1 MHGVSLGR
9 TYFERLG
16 MFCLC
21 SSHHMQDGNIA
32 DMLDIICRQVI
43 ATEVSKASVHVA
55 QHNIK
60 QNDVKNARIFRV
72 SSEEFTSAWKGQAQL
87 RRLEALDFQLLKLE
101 TILVDPPRAG
111 LDDETV
117 QLLKE
122 FKQIVYVSCNPDT
135 LHGNLLKVAD
145 THTIKKFALF
155 DQFPYTDHIEC
166 GVYLEQKTGAGIS
179 QLADQQATE
188 AGPSQLIQQQPADSE
203 VGSSNRP
210 NEHSQAMEAS
220 KSQQQQAADLLTS
233 HELQIQNACPS
244 AEVSF
249 TIDAE
254 PHVGR
259 KRQREGSEDLLAAV
273 PDTEGG
279 KQQTEQQ

>member
-1 MHGVSLGR
+1 MQCC
-9 TYFERLG
+9 TAAYFTCKHWLSE
-16 MFCLC
+16 
-21 SSHHMQDGNIA
+21 DA
-32 DMLDIICRQVI
+32 DKLDNICRQVI
-43 ATEVSKASVHVA
+43 STEVSKASVHVA

-87 RRLEALDFQLLKLE
+87 HRLEALDFQLLKLQ

-135 LHGNLLKVAD
+135 LHDNLLKVAD

-166 GVYLEQKTGAGIS
+166 GVYLEQKTGAGTS
-179 QLADQQATE
+179 QLADQQATG
-188 AGPSQLIQQQPADSE
+188 AGSSQLIEQQRSAQA
-203 VGSSNRP
+203 GSSNQM
-210 NEHSQAMEAS
+210 NEHTEAC
-220 KSQQQQAADLLTS
+220 KSQQQQAADVLTS
-233 HELQIQNACPS
+233 DDQLQNRAGMERS
-244 AEVSF
+244 STV
-249 TIDAE
+249 DAE
-254 PHVGR
+254 PNVGR
-259 KRQREGSEDLLAAV
+259 KRQREGSEHLIPTV
-273 PDTEGG
+273 PDTAEG
-279 KQQTEQQ
+279 KEQST

>member
-1 MHGVSLGR
+1 M
-9 TYFERLG
+9 
-16 MFCLC
+16 
-21 SSHHMQDGNIA
+21 
-32 DMLDIICRQVI
+32 CRQVI

-60 QNDVKNARIFRV
+60 QNGVVNARIFRV

-87 RRLEALDFQLLKLE
+87 HRLETLDFQLLKLE

-135 LHGNLLKVAD
+135 LHNNLLQVAD

-166 GVYLEQKTGAGIS
+166 GVYLEQKTGAGVS

-188 AGPSQLIQQQPADSE
+188 AGPSQLIEQHQLAQ
-203 VGSSNRP
+203 VGSSNQP
-210 NEHSQAMEAS
+210 NEHLQAAEVCISQP
-220 KSQQQQAADLLTS
+220 QQAADVLTS
-233 HELQIQNACPS
+233 NGQNQNQHGCPS
-244 AEVSF
+244 AGVEESSTV
-249 TIDAE
+249 DAE
-254 PHVGR
+254 PNVGR
-259 KRQREGSEDLLAAV
+259 KRQRESSEDPVAAV
-273 PDTEGG
+273 PYTAGG
-279 KQQTEQQ
+279 MEQSK

>member
-1 MHGVSLGR
+1 M
-9 TYFERLG
+9 
-16 MFCLC
+16 LC
-21 SSHHMQDGNIA
+21 SSHRLQDENIA
-32 DMLDIICRQVI
+32 DTLDIICRQVI

-55 QHNIK
+55 QHNIQ

-87 RRLEALDFQLLKLE
+87 HRLETLDFQLLKLE

-135 LHGNLLKVAD
+135 LHDNLLKVAD

-179 QLADQQATE
+179 QLADQQAAK
-188 AGPSQLIQQQPADSE
+188 AGPAQLLQQQPADSE
-203 VGSSNRP
+203 VGSSNQP
-210 NEHSQAMEAS
+210 DEHSKATEACI
-220 KSQQQQAADLLTS
+220 SQQQQAAVLMTS
-233 HELQIQNACPS
+233 HGQLQTQDGCPS
-244 AEVSF
+244 AGVEALSTFDV
-249 TIDAE
+249 E

-259 KRQREGSEDLLAAV
+259 KRQREGSEDLSAAV
-273 PDTEGG
+273 PDTAGG
-279 KQQTEQQ
+279 KEQTEQ